1 MRFTKQHAVMAMD
14 YIRKNITNPITLEPV
29 TRIQSKARKELIAHY
44 LNKYPQDDMKVL
56 LKYGKASNIETIRIH
71 STQGV
76 MGYLEI
82 NDINV
87 YSPASYP
94 DENLKTYLYLDSF
107 RGEKLQS
114 IMQELNKAWLLHT
127 GIIKELH
134 NKYAVLFN
142 NVTTFKQLMELWPE
156 CSIVFPRCMEKKQCA
171 SLIAISK
178 DELDWIKK
186 DSTKRL
192 KEKK

>member
-1 MRFTKQHAVMAMD
+1 MRFTKQHAAMAMD

-29 TRIQSKARKELIAHY
+29 TRIQSKAREELIAHY
-44 LNKYPQDDMKVL
+44 LSRYPQDDMKVL
-56 LKYGKASNIETIRIH
+56 LKYGKASNIETIKIH
-71 STQGV
+71 NTNSVLGN
-76 MGYLEI
+76 LEV

-94 DENLKTYLYLDSF
+94 DENLKTYLHLDRF
-107 RGEKLQS
+107 GGEKLQS
-114 IMQELNKAWLLHT
+114 IMQELNQAWLLHT
-127 GIIKELH
+127 GVIKELH
-134 NKYAVLFN
+134 SKYEVLFN

-156 CSIVFPRCMEKKQCA
+156 CSIVFPGCMEKKQCV